1 MPNQVFDLNPVDYV
15 IPGAV
20 GGPGKR
26 VFYLQARKGR
36 RLITVV
42 CEKEQVA
49 ALAVATG
56 RLLLALAGAEAEA
69 DAAAEPDP
77 TTMSMSLEYPLE
89 PLFRVGQINLGYDET
104 SKRVVII
111 ALESLEEPADA
122 SGAGGEESTPS
133 MVRFWV
139 TPAQMR
145 AFSIRGQELV
155 AAGRPTC
162 AMCGQPMDPEG
173 HFCPRRNG
181 HRT

>member
-1 MPNQVFDLNPVDYV
+1 MPNQVLDLNPVDYM

-20 GGPGKR
+20 GEPGKR

-42 CEKEQVA
+42 CEKEHVA
-49 ALAVATG
+49 ALTVAAE
-56 RLLLALAGAEAEA
+56 RLLLALAGGEA
-69 DAAAEPDP
+69 DAAPEPDP
-77 TTMSMSLEYPLE
+77 ATMSVALEYPLE
-89 PLFRVGQINLGYDET
+89 PLFRVGQINLGYDEIA
-104 SKRVVII
+104 KRVVII
-111 ALESLEEPADA
+111 AVESLEEGD
-122 SGAGGEESTPS
+122 ESTPS

-139 TPAQMR
+139 TPAQIR
-145 AFSIRGQELV
+145 AFGIRGQELV

-162 AMCGQPMDPEG
+162 AMCGQPIDPEG